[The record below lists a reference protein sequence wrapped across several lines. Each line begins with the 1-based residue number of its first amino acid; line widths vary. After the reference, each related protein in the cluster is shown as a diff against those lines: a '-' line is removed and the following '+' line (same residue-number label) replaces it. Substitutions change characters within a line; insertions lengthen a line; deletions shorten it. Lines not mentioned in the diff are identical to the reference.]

1 MLSLPLEFIILGLLV
16 LANGVLAMTE
26 TAVVSAKKTKLR
38 KLAAKGDVGAGKAL
52 ALAEQPARFLALVE
66 FWLTL
71 SGMLAGVLAGAHLA
85 KELSVWFAAQWP
97 TYAQY

>member
-38 KLAAKGDVGAGKAL
+38 
-52 ALAEQPARFLALVE
+52 
-66 FWLTL
+66 
-71 SGMLAGVLAGAHLA
+71 
-85 KELSVWFAAQWP
+85 
-97 TYAQY
+97 

>member
-38 KLAAKGDVGAGKAL
+38 KLAAQGDVGAGKAL
-52 ALAEQPARFLALVE
+52 ALAQRIL
-66 FWLTL
+66 
-71 SGMLAGVLAGAHLA
+71 ML
-85 KELSVWFAAQWP
+85 P
-97 TYAQY
+97 R